1 MKMHMGK
8 AWHAAF
14 WAVAA
19 LVMGLSMVPVAG
31 QPVFAQTAGPPP
43 GCGDNPLKIGDPVIP
58 CVNIGGFVP
67 GTEVTPSSTGSLA
80 RIPASNETM
89 DLQTSQGQ
97 TAQLTIVDVPGPV
110 TVQIVGAFDGLTA
123 FDAQGNP
130 LLVTQV
136 SPGAYQ
142 VTQPS

>member
-8 AWHAAF
+8 TWHAAF

-43 GCGDNPLKIGDPVIP
+43 GCGDREVVDVGVPVIP

-67 GTEVTPSSTGSLA
+67 GTEVTPSSTGILA

-97 TAQLTIVDVPGPV
+97 TAQLTIVNVPGPV
-110 TVQIVGAFDGLTA
+110 TVQIVGAFDGL
-123 FDAQGNP
+123 
-130 LLVTQV
+130 
-136 SPGAYQ
+136 
-142 VTQPS
+142 